1 MEIYLMKINLIH
13 FLLFT
18 TTTMVTVGS
27 EASIDKEKHGESSDD
42 IITVTA
48 TKRVQSS
55 FDVTGNVNVQTEEQ
69 LKKASV
75 NQTDDLNAVFPELL
89 SANRSSRIYNNM
101 TLRGQSSADFFSPSL
116 GLFVDGSPQLSQS
129 YAQSLQGI
137 EQVELLKGP
146 QGVIYGR
153 GTLGGIISVITKKP
167 SSHSEAWLDG
177 QYFGQGERINT
188 GGSTGYM
195 DNGWAFQGNV
205 SFDRNNGSL
214 DNPEW
219 GKKNIDGKD
228 IKNGWLSAN
237 YISPDTLFESNLKI
251 GGENYHSHEEYFVP
265 FSPLTRSKVDTEWLY
280 ETPNL
285 KRKLKNISWNTGYE
299 FNEYWKLK
307 TILSYQNMDIDRL
320 FMDGTLQDDSQNL
333 LFSEVRTNYEGDEL
347 NGIIGVSFQKMG
359 YRHDNLS
366 AGQVGMGGKKSDN
379 DIYNYSGY
387 FDGAYRINDYWE
399 LGAGARF
406 SHEKAKTRMVILE
419 KGKGESDYN
428 NNATFNAFIPRAS
441 IAWLPNEQNRIWFGV
456 GRGFKPGGF
465 NKEGTDKLALASYK
479 SEVATEMELGWKW
492 HSVNDN
498 HQAEVTLYQID
509 SKDVQGY
516 VGVIGYQTLSNM
528 GDSRSQGIEYLWKSK
543 ITPNHS
549 VSLGG
554 MFNQSEFTS
563 GEHKNKRP
571 AYTPRY
577 SSLIAW
583 DGSYGAEQNFSSR
596 LAVRFNGPFYFD
608 EQNDLEQGHYTI
620 VDASISWH
628 PTKKYE
634 LGIYAKN
641 IGDTLY
647 RTYAFGN
654 KAQLGNPR
662 EIGVQG
668 RILF

>member
-1 MEIYLMKINLIH
+1 MENKGT
-13 FLLFT
+13 LFKSISFVVA
-18 TTTMVTVGS
+18 TMVTV
-27 EASIDKEKHGESSDD
+27 SSVAATEQHDNT
-42 IITVTA
+42 ITVTA
-48 TKRVQSS
+48 TKRIQSS
-55 FDVTGNVNVQTEEQ
+55 FDVIGNVNVQTDEQ
-69 LKKASV
+69 LKKSLV
-75 NQTDDLNAVFPELL
+75 NQTDDLSAVFPELL

-116 GLFVDGSPQLSQS
+116 GLFVDGAPQLSQS
-129 YAQSLQGI
+129 YAQSLQGV

-167 SSHSEAWLDG
+167 SSHAEAWLGG

-195 DNGWAFQGNV
+195 ENGWAFQGNV
-205 SFDRNNGSL
+205 SLDRNNGSL
-214 DNPEW
+214 NNPAW
-219 GKKNIDGKD
+219 DKKNVDSRD
-228 IKNGWLSAN
+228 IKAGWLSAN
-237 YISPDTLFESNLKI
+237 YISPDTLFESNLKV

-265 FSPLTRSKVDTEWLY
+265 FSPLSRSKIDTEWLY

-285 KRKLKNISWNTGYE
+285 KRKLKNISWNTGYD
-299 FNEYWKLK
+299 FNDEWKFK

-320 FMDGTLQDDSQNL
+320 FMDGTLQDDSQDIL
-333 LFSEVRTNYEGDEL
+333 YSEARANYEGGDL
-347 NGIIGVSFQKMG
+347 SGIIGVSFQKMG
-359 YRHDNLS
+359 YIHDNLS
-366 AGQVGMGGKKSDN
+366 VGKVGMGGKKSDN

-387 FDGAYRINDYWE
+387 FDGAYRINDNWE

-406 SHEKAKTRMVILE
+406 SHEKAKTRMIILE
-419 KGKGESDYN
+419 KGKGESNYN
-428 NNATFNAFIPRAS
+428 NNAVFNAFIPRAS

-465 NKEGTDKLALASYK
+465 NKDGVDKLALTSYK
-479 SEVATEMELGWKW
+479 SEIATEMELGWKW

-498 HQAEVTLYQID
+498 HMAEITLYQID

-516 VGVIGYQTLSNM
+516 VGVIGYQALSNM
-528 GDSRSQGIEYLWKSK
+528 GDSRSRGIEYLWKSK
-543 ITPNHS
+543 LTPNHS
-549 VSLGG
+549 ISLGG

-571 AYTPRY
+571 AYTPSY
-577 SSLIAW
+577 SSLISW
-583 DGSYGAEQNFSSR
+583 EGLYGKEQKWSSR
-596 LAVRFNGPFYFD
+596 IAVRFNGPFYFN
-608 EQNDLEQGHYTI
+608 EQNNLEQGHYTV

-628 PTKKYE
+628 PTKQYE
-634 LGIYAKN
+634 LSIYAKN
-641 IGDTLY
+641 IGDALY

-668 RILF
+668 SINF

>member
-1 MEIYLMKINLIH
+1 MENKGT
-13 FLLFT
+13 LFKT
-18 TTTMVTVGS
+18 ISFVAATMVTV
-27 EASIDKEKHGESSDD
+27 SSVAATEQHDNT
-42 IITVTA
+42 ITVTA
-48 TKRVQSS
+48 TKRIQSS
-55 FDVTGNVNVQTEEQ
+55 FDVIGNVNVQTDEQ
-69 LKKASV
+69 LKKSLV
-75 NQTDDLNAVFPELL
+75 NQTDDLSAVFPELL

-116 GLFVDGSPQLSQS
+116 GLFVDGAPQLSQS
-129 YAQSLQGI
+129 YAQSLQGV

-167 SSHSEAWLDG
+167 SSHAEAWLGG

-195 DNGWAFQGNV
+195 ENGWAFQGNV
-205 SFDRNNGSL
+205 SLDRNNGSL
-214 DNPEW
+214 NNPAW
-219 GKKNIDGKD
+219 DKKNVDSRD
-228 IKNGWLSAN
+228 IKAGWLSAN
-237 YISPDTLFESNLKI
+237 YISPDTLFESNLKV

-265 FSPLTRSKVDTEWLY
+265 FSPLSRSKIDTEWLY

-285 KRKLKNISWNTGYE
+285 KRKLKNISWNTGYD
-299 FNEYWKLK
+299 FNDEWKFK

-320 FMDGTLQDDSQNL
+320 FMDGTLQDDSQDIL
-333 LFSEVRTNYEGDEL
+333 YSEARANYEGGDL
-347 NGIIGVSFQKMG
+347 SGIIGVSFQKMG

-366 AGQVGMGGKKSDN
+366 VGKVGMGGKKSDN

-387 FDGAYRINDYWE
+387 FDGAYRINDNWE

-406 SHEKAKTRMVILE
+406 SHEKAKTRMIILE
-419 KGKGESDYN
+419 KGKGESNYN
-428 NNATFNAFIPRAS
+428 NNAVFNAFIPRAS

-465 NKEGTDKLALASYK
+465 NKEGVDKLALTSYK
-479 SEVATEMELGWKW
+479 SEIATEMELGWKW

-498 HQAEVTLYQID
+498 HMAEITLYQID

-516 VGVIGYQTLSNM
+516 VGVIGYQALSNM
-528 GDSRSQGIEYLWKSK
+528 GDSRSRGIEYLWKSK
-543 ITPNHS
+543 LTPNHS
-549 VSLGG
+549 ISLGG

-571 AYTPRY
+571 AYTPSY
-577 SSLIAW
+577 SSLISW
-583 DGSYGAEQNFSSR
+583 EGLYGKEQKWSSR
-596 LAVRFNGPFYFD
+596 IAVRFNGPFYFN
-608 EQNDLEQGHYTI
+608 EQNNLEQGHYTV

-628 PTKKYE
+628 PTKQYE
-634 LGIYAKN
+634 LSIYAKN
-641 IGDTLY
+641 IGDALY

-668 RILF
+668 SINF

>member
-1 MEIYLMKINLIH
+1 MENKGT
-13 FLLFT
+13 LFKSISFVAA
-18 TTTMVTVGS
+18 TMVT
-27 EASIDKEKHGESSDD
+27 ASSVAATEQHDNT
-42 IITVTA
+42 ITVTA
-48 TKRVQSS
+48 TKRIQSS
-55 FDVTGNVNVQTEEQ
+55 FDVIGNVNVQTDEQ
-69 LKKASV
+69 LKKSLV
-75 NQTDDLNAVFPELL
+75 NQTDDLSAVFPELL

-116 GLFVDGSPQLSQS
+116 GLFVDGAPQLSQS
-129 YAQSLQGI
+129 YAQSLQGV

-167 SSHSEAWLDG
+167 SSHAEAWLGG

-195 DNGWAFQGNV
+195 ENGWAFQGNV
-205 SFDRNNGSL
+205 SLDRNNGSL
-214 DNPEW
+214 NNPAW
-219 GKKNIDGKD
+219 DKKNVDSRD
-228 IKNGWLSAN
+228 IKAGWLSAN
-237 YISPDTLFESNLKI
+237 YISPDTLFESNLKV

-265 FSPLTRSKVDTEWLY
+265 FSPLSRSKIDTEWLY

-285 KRKLKNISWNTGYE
+285 KRKLKNISWNTGYD
-299 FNEYWKLK
+299 FNDEWKFK

-320 FMDGTLQDDSQNL
+320 FMDGTLQDDSQDIL
-333 LFSEVRTNYEGDEL
+333 YSEARANYEGGDL
-347 NGIIGVSFQKMG
+347 SGIIGVSFQKMG

-366 AGQVGMGGKKSDN
+366 VGKVGMGGKKSDN

-387 FDGAYRINDYWE
+387 FDGAYRINDNWE

-406 SHEKAKTRMVILE
+406 SHEKAKTRMIILE
-419 KGKGESDYN
+419 KGKGESNYN
-428 NNATFNAFIPRAS
+428 NNAVFNAFIPRAS

-465 NKEGTDKLALASYK
+465 NKEGVDKLALTSYK
-479 SEVATEMELGWKW
+479 SEIATEMELGWKW

-498 HQAEVTLYQID
+498 HMAEITLYQID

-516 VGVIGYQTLSNM
+516 VGVIGYQALSNM
-528 GDSRSQGIEYLWKSK
+528 GDSRSRGIEYLWKSK
-543 ITPNHS
+543 LTPNHS
-549 VSLGG
+549 ISLGG

-571 AYTPRY
+571 AYTPSY
-577 SSLIAW
+577 SSLISW
-583 DGSYGAEQNFSSR
+583 EGLYGKEQKWSSR
-596 LAVRFNGPFYFD
+596 IAVRFNGPFYFN
-608 EQNDLEQGHYTI
+608 EQNNLEQGHYTV

-628 PTKKYE
+628 PTKQYE
-634 LGIYAKN
+634 LSIYAKN
-641 IGDTLY
+641 IGDALY

-668 RILF
+668 SINF

>member
-1 MEIYLMKINLIH
+1 MENKGT
-13 FLLFT
+13 LFKSISFVAA
-18 TTTMVTVGS
+18 TMVTV
-27 EASIDKEKHGESSDD
+27 SSVAATEQHDNT
-42 IITVTA
+42 ITVTA
-48 TKRVQSS
+48 TKRIQSS
-55 FDVTGNVNVQTEEQ
+55 FDVIGNVNVQTDEQ
-69 LKKASV
+69 LKKSLV
-75 NQTDDLNAVFPELL
+75 NQTDDLSAVFPELL

-116 GLFVDGSPQLSQS
+116 GLFVDGAPQLSQS
-129 YAQSLQGI
+129 YAQSLQGV

-153 GTLGGIISVITKKP
+153 GILGGIISVITKKP
-167 SSHSEAWLDG
+167 SSHAEAWLGG

-195 DNGWAFQGNV
+195 ENGWAFQGNV
-205 SFDRNNGSL
+205 SLDRNNGSL
-214 DNPEW
+214 NNPAW
-219 GKKNIDGKD
+219 DKKNVDSRD
-228 IKNGWLSAN
+228 IKAGWLSAN
-237 YISPDTLFESNLKI
+237 YISPDTLFESNLKV

-265 FSPLTRSKVDTEWLY
+265 FSPLSRSKIDTEWLY

-285 KRKLKNISWNTGYE
+285 KRKLKNISWNTGYD
-299 FNEYWKLK
+299 FNDEWKFK

-320 FMDGTLQDDSQNL
+320 FMDGTLQDDSQDIL
-333 LFSEVRTNYEGDEL
+333 YSEARANYEGGDL
-347 NGIIGVSFQKMG
+347 SGIIGVSFQKMG

-366 AGQVGMGGKKSDN
+366 VGKVGMGGKKSDN

-387 FDGAYRINDYWE
+387 FDGAYRINDNWE

-406 SHEKAKTRMVILE
+406 SHEKAKTRMIILE
-419 KGKGESDYN
+419 KGKGESNYN
-428 NNATFNAFIPRAS
+428 NAVFNAFIPRAS

-465 NKEGTDKLALASYK
+465 NKEGVDKLALTSYK
-479 SEVATEMELGWKW
+479 SEIATEMELGWKW

-498 HQAEVTLYQID
+498 HMAEITLYQID

-516 VGVIGYQTLSNM
+516 VGVIGYQALSNM
-528 GDSRSQGIEYLWKSK
+528 GDSRSRGIEYLWKSK
-543 ITPNHS
+543 LTPNHS
-549 VSLGG
+549 ISLGG

-571 AYTPRY
+571 AYTPSY
-577 SSLIAW
+577 SSLISW
-583 DGSYGAEQNFSSR
+583 EGLYGKEQKWSSR
-596 LAVRFNGPFYFD
+596 IAVRFNGPFYFN
-608 EQNDLEQGHYTI
+608 EQNNLEQGHYTV

-628 PTKKYE
+628 PTKQYE
-634 LGIYAKN
+634 LSIYAKN
-641 IGDTLY
+641 IGDALY

-668 RILF
+668 SINF

>member
-1 MEIYLMKINLIH
+1 MENKGT
-13 FLLFT
+13 LFKSISFVAA
-18 TTTMVTVGS
+18 TMVT
-27 EASIDKEKHGESSDD
+27 ASSVAATEQHDNT
-42 IITVTA
+42 ITVTA
-48 TKRVQSS
+48 TKRIQSS
-55 FDVTGNVNVQTEEQ
+55 FDVIGNVNVQTDEQ
-69 LKKASV
+69 LKKSLV
-75 NQTDDLNAVFPELL
+75 NQTDDLSAVFPELL

-101 TLRGQSSADFFSPSL
+101 TLRGQSSVDFFSPSL
-116 GLFVDGSPQLSQS
+116 GLFVDGAPQLSQS
-129 YAQSLQGI
+129 YAQSLHGV

-167 SSHSEAWLDG
+167 SSHAEAWLGG

-195 DNGWAFQGNV
+195 ENGWAFQGNV
-205 SFDRNNGSL
+205 SLDRNNGSL
-214 DNPEW
+214 NNPAW
-219 GKKNIDGKD
+219 DKKNVDSRD
-228 IKNGWLSAN
+228 IKAGWLSAN
-237 YISPDTLFESNLKI
+237 YISPDTLFESNLKV

-265 FSPLTRSKVDTEWLY
+265 FSPLSRSKIDTEWLY

-285 KRKLKNISWNTGYE
+285 KRKLKNISWNTGYD
-299 FNEYWKLK
+299 FNDEWKFK

-320 FMDGTLQDDSQNL
+320 FMDGTLQDDSQDIL
-333 LFSEVRTNYEGDEL
+333 YSEARANYEGGDL
-347 NGIIGVSFQKMG
+347 SGIIGVSFQKMG

-366 AGQVGMGGKKSDN
+366 VGKVGMGGKKSDN

-387 FDGAYRINDYWE
+387 FDGAYRINDNWE

-406 SHEKAKTRMVILE
+406 SHEKAKTRMIILE
-419 KGKGESDYN
+419 KGKGESNYN
-428 NNATFNAFIPRAS
+428 NNAVFNAFIPRAS

-465 NKEGTDKLALASYK
+465 NKEGVDKLALTSYK
-479 SEVATEMELGWKW
+479 SEIATEMELGWKW

-498 HQAEVTLYQID
+498 HMAEITLYQID
-509 SKDVQGY
+509 SKDIQGY
-516 VGVIGYQTLSNM
+516 VGVIGYQALSNM
-528 GDSRSQGIEYLWKSK
+528 GDSRSRGIEYLWKSK
-543 ITPNHS
+543 LTPNHS
-549 VSLGG
+549 ISLGG

-571 AYTPRY
+571 AYTPSY
-577 SSLIAW
+577 SSLISW
-583 DGSYGAEQNFSSR
+583 EGLYGKEQKWSSR
-596 LAVRFNGPFYFD
+596 IAVRFNGPFYFN
-608 EQNDLEQGHYTI
+608 EQNNLEQGHYTV

-628 PTKKYE
+628 PTKQYE
-634 LGIYAKN
+634 LSIYAKN
-641 IGDTLY
+641 IGDALY

-668 RILF
+668 SINF

>member
-1 MEIYLMKINLIH
+1 MENKGT
-13 FLLFT
+13 LFKSISFVVA
-18 TTTMVTVGS
+18 TMVTV
-27 EASIDKEKHGESSDD
+27 SSVAATEQHDNT
-42 IITVTA
+42 ITVTA
-48 TKRVQSS
+48 TKRIQSS
-55 FDVTGNVNVQTEEQ
+55 FDVIGNVNVQTDEQ
-69 LKKASV
+69 LKKSLV
-75 NQTDDLNAVFPELL
+75 NQTDDLSAVFPELL

-116 GLFVDGSPQLSQS
+116 GLFVDGAPQLSQS
-129 YAQSLQGI
+129 YAQSLQGV

-167 SSHSEAWLDG
+167 SSHAEAWLGG

-195 DNGWAFQGNV
+195 ENGWAFQGNV
-205 SFDRNNGSL
+205 SLDRNNGSL
-214 DNPEW
+214 NNPAW
-219 GKKNIDGKD
+219 DKKNVDSRD
-228 IKNGWLSAN
+228 IKAGWLSAN
-237 YISPDTLFESNLKI
+237 YISPDTLFESNLKV

-265 FSPLTRSKVDTEWLY
+265 FSPLSRSKIDTEWLY

-285 KRKLKNISWNTGYE
+285 KRKLKNISWNTGYD
-299 FNEYWKLK
+299 FNDEWKFK

-320 FMDGTLQDDSQNL
+320 FMDGTLQDDSQDIL
-333 LFSEVRTNYEGDEL
+333 YSEARANYEGGDL
-347 NGIIGVSFQKMG
+347 SGIIGVSFQKMG

-366 AGQVGMGGKKSDN
+366 VGKVGMGGKKSDN

-387 FDGAYRINDYWE
+387 FDGAYRINDNWE

-406 SHEKAKTRMVILE
+406 SHEKAKTRMIILE
-419 KGKGESDYN
+419 KGKGESNYN
-428 NNATFNAFIPRAS
+428 NNAVFNAFIPRAS

-465 NKEGTDKLALASYK
+465 NKEGVDKLALTSYK
-479 SEVATEMELGWKW
+479 SEIATEMELGWKW

-498 HQAEVTLYQID
+498 HMAEITLYQID

-516 VGVIGYQTLSNM
+516 VGVIGYQALSNM
-528 GDSRSQGIEYLWKSK
+528 GDSRSRGIEYLWKSK
-543 ITPNHS
+543 LTPNHS
-549 VSLGG
+549 ISLGG

-571 AYTPRY
+571 AYTPSY
-577 SSLIAW
+577 SSLISW
-583 DGSYGAEQNFSSR
+583 EGLYGKEQKWSSR
-596 LAVRFNGPFYFD
+596 IAVRFNGPFYFN
-608 EQNDLEQGHYTI
+608 EQNNLEQGHYTV

-628 PTKKYE
+628 PTKQYE
-634 LGIYAKN
+634 LSIYAKN
-641 IGDTLY
+641 IGDALY

-668 RILF
+668 SINF

>member
-1 MEIYLMKINLIH
+1 MENKGT
-13 FLLFT
+13 LFKSISFVAA
-18 TTTMVTVGS
+18 TMVTV
-27 EASIDKEKHGESSDD
+27 SSVAATEQHDNT
-42 IITVTA
+42 ITVTA
-48 TKRVQSS
+48 TKRIQSS
-55 FDVTGNVNVQTEEQ
+55 FDVIGNVNVQTDEQ
-69 LKKASV
+69 LKKSLV
-75 NQTDDLNAVFPELL
+75 NQTDDLSAVFPELL

-116 GLFVDGSPQLSQS
+116 GLFVDGAPQLSQS
-129 YAQSLQGI
+129 YAQSLQGV

-167 SSHSEAWLDG
+167 SSHAEAWLGG

-195 DNGWAFQGNV
+195 ENGWAFQGNV
-205 SFDRNNGSL
+205 SLDRNNGSL
-214 DNPEW
+214 NNPAW
-219 GKKNIDGKD
+219 DKKNVDSRD
-228 IKNGWLSAN
+228 IKAGWLSAN
-237 YISPDTLFESNLKI
+237 YISPDTLFESNLKV

-265 FSPLTRSKVDTEWLY
+265 FSPLSRSKIDTEWLY

-285 KRKLKNISWNTGYE
+285 KHKLKNISWNTGYD
-299 FNEYWKLK
+299 FNDEWKFK

-320 FMDGTLQDDSQNL
+320 FMDGTLQDDSQDIL
-333 LFSEVRTNYEGDEL
+333 YSEARANYEGGDL
-347 NGIIGVSFQKMG
+347 SGIIGVSFQKMG

-366 AGQVGMGGKKSDN
+366 VGKVGMGGKKSDN

-387 FDGAYRINDYWE
+387 FDGAYRINDNWE

-406 SHEKAKTRMVILE
+406 SHEKAKTRMIILE
-419 KGKGESDYN
+419 KGKGESNYN
-428 NNATFNAFIPRAS
+428 NAVFNAFIPRAS

-465 NKEGTDKLALASYK
+465 NKEGVDKLALTSYK
-479 SEVATEMELGWKW
+479 SEIATEMELGWKW

-498 HQAEVTLYQID
+498 HMAEITLYQID

-516 VGVIGYQTLSNM
+516 VGVIGYQALSNM
-528 GDSRSQGIEYLWKSK
+528 GDSRSRGIEYLWKSK
-543 ITPNHS
+543 LTPNHS
-549 VSLGG
+549 ISLGG

-571 AYTPRY
+571 AYTPSY
-577 SSLIAW
+577 SSLISW
-583 DGSYGAEQNFSSR
+583 EGLYGKEQKWSSR
-596 LAVRFNGPFYFD
+596 IAVRFNGPFYFN
-608 EQNDLEQGHYTI
+608 EQNNLEQGHYTV

-628 PTKKYE
+628 PTKQYE
-634 LGIYAKN
+634 LSIYAKN
-641 IGDTLY
+641 IGDALY

-668 RILF
+668 SINF

>member
-1 MEIYLMKINLIH
+1 MENKGT
-13 FLLFT
+13 LFKSISFVAA
-18 TTTMVTVGS
+18 TMVTV
-27 EASIDKEKHGESSDD
+27 SSVAATEQHDNT
-42 IITVTA
+42 ITVTA
-48 TKRVQSS
+48 TKRIQSS
-55 FDVTGNVNVQTEEQ
+55 FDVIGNVNVQTDEQ
-69 LKKASV
+69 LKKSLV
-75 NQTDDLNAVFPELL
+75 NQTDDLSAVFPELL

-116 GLFVDGSPQLSQS
+116 GLFVDGAPQLSQS
-129 YAQSLQGI
+129 YAQSLQGV

-167 SSHSEAWLDG
+167 SSHAEAWLGG

-195 DNGWAFQGNV
+195 ENGWAFQGNV
-205 SFDRNNGSL
+205 SLDRNNGSL
-214 DNPEW
+214 NNPAW
-219 GKKNIDGKD
+219 DKKNVDSRD
-228 IKNGWLSAN
+228 IKAGWLSAN
-237 YISPDTLFESNLKI
+237 YISPDTLFESNLKV

-265 FSPLTRSKVDTEWLY
+265 FSPLSRSKIDTEWLY

-285 KRKLKNISWNTGYE
+285 KRKLKNISWNTGYD
-299 FNEYWKLK
+299 FNDEWKFK

-320 FMDGTLQDDSQNL
+320 FMDGTLQDDSQDIL
-333 LFSEVRTNYEGDEL
+333 YSEARANYEGGDL
-347 NGIIGVSFQKMG
+347 SGIIGVSFQKMG

-366 AGQVGMGGKKSDN
+366 VRKVGMGGKKSDN

-387 FDGAYRINDYWE
+387 FDGAYRINDNWE

-406 SHEKAKTRMVILE
+406 SHEKAKTRMIILE
-419 KGKGESDYN
+419 KGKGESNYNYN
-428 NNATFNAFIPRAS
+428 NNAVFNAFIPRAS

-465 NKEGTDKLALASYK
+465 NKEGVDKLALTSYK
-479 SEVATEMELGWKW
+479 SEIATEMELGWKW

-498 HQAEVTLYQID
+498 HMAEITLYQID

-516 VGVIGYQTLSNM
+516 VGVIGYQALSNM
-528 GDSRSQGIEYLWKSK
+528 GDSRSRGIEYLWKSK
-543 ITPNHS
+543 LTPNHS
-549 VSLGG
+549 ISLGG

-571 AYTPRY
+571 AYTPSY
-577 SSLIAW
+577 SSLISW
-583 DGSYGAEQNFSSR
+583 EGLYGKEQKWSSR
-596 LAVRFNGPFYFD
+596 IAVRFNGPFYFN
-608 EQNDLEQGHYTI
+608 EQNNLEQGHYTV

-628 PTKKYE
+628 PTKQYE
-634 LGIYAKN
+634 LSIYAKN
-641 IGDTLY
+641 IGDALY

-668 RILF
+668 SINF

>member
-1 MEIYLMKINLIH
+1 
-13 FLLFT
+13 
-18 TTTMVTVGS
+18 MVTV
-27 EASIDKEKHGESSDD
+27 SSVAATEQHDNT
-42 IITVTA
+42 ITVTA
-48 TKRVQSS
+48 TKRIQSS
-55 FDVTGNVNVQTEEQ
+55 FDVIGNVNVQTDEQ
-69 LKKASV
+69 LKKSLV
-75 NQTDDLNAVFPELL
+75 NQTDDLSAVFPELL

-116 GLFVDGSPQLSQS
+116 GLFVDGAPQLSQS
-129 YAQSLQGI
+129 YAQSLQGV

-167 SSHSEAWLDG
+167 SSHAEAWLGG

-195 DNGWAFQGNV
+195 ENGWAFQGNV
-205 SFDRNNGSL
+205 SLDRNNGSL
-214 DNPEW
+214 NNPAW
-219 GKKNIDGKD
+219 DKKNVDSRD
-228 IKNGWLSAN
+228 IKAGWLSAN
-237 YISPDTLFESNLKI
+237 YISPDTLFESNLKV

-265 FSPLTRSKVDTEWLY
+265 FSPLSRSKIDTEWLY

-285 KRKLKNISWNTGYE
+285 KRKLKNISWNTGYD
-299 FNEYWKLK
+299 FNDEWKFK

-320 FMDGTLQDDSQNL
+320 FMDGTLQDDSQDIL
-333 LFSEVRTNYEGDEL
+333 YSEARANYEGGDL
-347 NGIIGVSFQKMG
+347 SGIIGISFQKMG

-366 AGQVGMGGKKSDN
+366 VGKVGMGGKKSDN

-387 FDGAYRINDYWE
+387 FDGAYRINDNWE

-406 SHEKAKTRMVILE
+406 SHEKAKTRMIILE
-419 KGKGESDYN
+419 KGKGESNYN
-428 NNATFNAFIPRAS
+428 NAVFNAFIPRAS

-465 NKEGTDKLALASYK
+465 NKEGVDKLALTSYK
-479 SEVATEMELGWKW
+479 SETATEMELGWKW

-498 HQAEVTLYQID
+498 HMAEITLYQID

-516 VGVIGYQTLSNM
+516 VGVIGYQALSNM
-528 GDSRSQGIEYLWKSK
+528 GDSRNRGIEYLWKSK
-543 ITPNHS
+543 LTPNHS
-549 VSLGG
+549 ISLGG

-571 AYTPRY
+571 AYTPSY
-577 SSLIAW
+577 SSLISW
-583 DGSYGAEQNFSSR
+583 DGLYGKEQKWSSR
-596 LAVRFNGPFYFD
+596 IAVRFNGPFYFN
-608 EQNDLEQGHYTI
+608 EQNNLEQGHYTV

-628 PTKKYE
+628 PTKQYE
-634 LGIYAKN
+634 LSIYAKN
-641 IGDTLY
+641 IGDALY

-668 RILF
+668 SINF

>member
-1 MEIYLMKINLIH
+1 MENKGT
-13 FLLFT
+13 LFKSISFVAA
-18 TTTMVTVGS
+18 TMVTV
-27 EASIDKEKHGESSDD
+27 SSVAATEQHDNT
-42 IITVTA
+42 ITVTA
-48 TKRVQSS
+48 TKRIQSS
-55 FDVTGNVNVQTEEQ
+55 FDVIGNVNVQTDEQ
-69 LKKASV
+69 LKKSLV
-75 NQTDDLNAVFPELL
+75 NQTDDLSAVFPELL

-116 GLFVDGSPQLSQS
+116 GLFVDGAPQLSQS
-129 YAQSLQGI
+129 YAQSLQGV

-167 SSHSEAWLDG
+167 SSHAEAWLGG

-195 DNGWAFQGNV
+195 ENGWAFQGNV
-205 SFDRNNGSL
+205 SLDRNNGSL
-214 DNPEW
+214 NNPAW
-219 GKKNIDGKD
+219 DKKNVDSRD
-228 IKNGWLSAN
+228 IKAGWLSAN
-237 YISPDTLFESNLKI
+237 YISPDTLFESNLKV

-265 FSPLTRSKVDTEWLY
+265 FSPLSRSKIDTEWLY

-285 KRKLKNISWNTGYE
+285 KRKLKNISWNTGYD
-299 FNEYWKLK
+299 FNDEWKFK

-320 FMDGTLQDDSQNL
+320 FMDGTLQDDSQDIL
-333 LFSEVRTNYEGDEL
+333 YSEARANYEGGDL
-347 NGIIGVSFQKMG
+347 SGIIGVSFQKMG

-366 AGQVGMGGKKSDN
+366 VGKVGMGGKKSDN

-387 FDGAYRINDYWE
+387 FDGAYRINDNWE

-406 SHEKAKTRMVILE
+406 SHEKAKTRMIILE
-419 KGKGESDYN
+419 KGKGESNYN
-428 NNATFNAFIPRAS
+428 NNNNAVFNAFIPRAS

-465 NKEGTDKLALASYK
+465 NKEGVDKLALTSYK
-479 SEVATEMELGWKW
+479 SEIATEMELGWKW

-498 HQAEVTLYQID
+498 HMAEITLYQID

-516 VGVIGYQTLSNM
+516 VGVIGYQALSNM
-528 GDSRSQGIEYLWKSK
+528 GDSRSRGIEYLWKSK
-543 ITPNHS
+543 LTPNHS
-549 VSLGG
+549 ISLGG

-571 AYTPRY
+571 AYTPSY
-577 SSLIAW
+577 SSLISW
-583 DGSYGAEQNFSSR
+583 EGLYGKEQKWSSR
-596 LAVRFNGPFYFD
+596 IAVRFNGPFYFN
-608 EQNDLEQGHYTI
+608 EQNNLEQGHYTV

-628 PTKKYE
+628 PTKQYE
-634 LGIYAKN
+634 LSIYAKN
-641 IGDTLY
+641 IGDALY

-668 RILF
+668 SINF

>member
-1 MEIYLMKINLIH
+1 MENKGT
-13 FLLFT
+13 LFKSISFVAA
-18 TTTMVTVGS
+18 TMVTV
-27 EASIDKEKHGESSDD
+27 SSVAATEQHDNT
-42 IITVTA
+42 ITVTA
-48 TKRVQSS
+48 TKRIQSS
-55 FDVTGNVNVQTEEQ
+55 FDVIGNVNVQTDEQ
-69 LKKASV
+69 LKKSLV
-75 NQTDDLNAVFPELL
+75 NQTDDLSAVFPELL

-116 GLFVDGSPQLSQS
+116 GLFVDGAPQLSQS
-129 YAQSLQGI
+129 YAQSLQGV

-167 SSHSEAWLDG
+167 SSHAEAWLGG

-195 DNGWAFQGNV
+195 ENGWAFQGNV
-205 SFDRNNGSL
+205 SLDRNNGSL
-214 DNPEW
+214 NNPAW
-219 GKKNIDGKD
+219 DKKNVDSRD
-228 IKNGWLSAN
+228 IKAGWLSAN
-237 YISPDTLFESNLKI
+237 YISPDTLFESNLKV

-265 FSPLTRSKVDTEWLY
+265 FSPLSRSKIDTEWLY

-285 KRKLKNISWNTGYE
+285 KRKLKNISWNTGYD
-299 FNEYWKLK
+299 FNDEWKFK

-320 FMDGTLQDDSQNL
+320 FMDGTLQDDSQDIL
-333 LFSEVRTNYEGDEL
+333 YSEARANYEGGDL
-347 NGIIGVSFQKMG
+347 SGIIGVSFQKMG

-366 AGQVGMGGKKSDN
+366 VGKVGMGGKKSDN

-387 FDGAYRINDYWE
+387 FDGAYRINDNWE

-406 SHEKAKTRMVILE
+406 SHEKAKTRMIILE
-419 KGKGESDYN
+419 KGKGESNYD
-428 NNATFNAFIPRAS
+428 NAVFNAFIPRAS

-465 NKEGTDKLALASYK
+465 NKEGVDKLALTSYK
-479 SEVATEMELGWKW
+479 SEIATEMELGWKW

-498 HQAEVTLYQID
+498 HMAEITLYQID

-516 VGVIGYQTLSNM
+516 VGVIGYQALSNM
-528 GDSRSQGIEYLWKSK
+528 GDSRSRGIEYLWKSK
-543 ITPNHS
+543 LTPNHS
-549 VSLGG
+549 ISLGG

-571 AYTPRY
+571 AYTPSY
-577 SSLIAW
+577 SSLISW
-583 DGSYGAEQNFSSR
+583 EGLYGKEQKWSSR
-596 LAVRFNGPFYFD
+596 IAVRFNGPFYFN
-608 EQNDLEQGHYTI
+608 EQNNLEQGHYTV

-628 PTKKYE
+628 PTKQYE
-634 LGIYAKN
+634 LSIYAKN
-641 IGDTLY
+641 IGDALY

-668 RILF
+668 SINF

>member
-1 MEIYLMKINLIH
+1 MENKGT
-13 FLLFT
+13 LFKSISFVAA
-18 TTTMVTVGS
+18 TMVTV
-27 EASIDKEKHGESSDD
+27 SSVAATEQHDNT
-42 IITVTA
+42 ITVTA
-48 TKRVQSS
+48 TKRIQSS
-55 FDVTGNVNVQTEEQ
+55 FDVIGNVNVQTDEQ
-69 LKKASV
+69 LKKSLV
-75 NQTDDLNAVFPELL
+75 NQTDDLSAVFPELL

-116 GLFVDGSPQLSQS
+116 GLFVDGAPQLSQS
-129 YAQSLQGI
+129 YAQSLQGV

-167 SSHSEAWLDG
+167 SSHAEAWLGG

-195 DNGWAFQGNV
+195 ENGWAFQGNV
-205 SFDRNNGSL
+205 SLDRNNGSL
-214 DNPEW
+214 NNPAW
-219 GKKNIDGKD
+219 DKKNVDSRD
-228 IKNGWLSAN
+228 IKAGWLSAN
-237 YISPDTLFESNLKI
+237 YISPDTLFESNLKV

-265 FSPLTRSKVDTEWLY
+265 FSPLSRSKIDTEWLY

-285 KRKLKNISWNTGYE
+285 KRKLKNISWNTGYD
-299 FNEYWKLK
+299 FNDEWKFK

-320 FMDGTLQDDSQNL
+320 FMDGTLQDDSQDIL
-333 LFSEVRTNYEGDEL
+333 YSEARANYEGGDL
-347 NGIIGVSFQKMG
+347 SGIIGVSFQKMG

-366 AGQVGMGGKKSDN
+366 VGKVGMGGKKSDN

-387 FDGAYRINDYWE
+387 FDGAYRINDNWE

-406 SHEKAKTRMVILE
+406 SHEKAKTRMIILE
-419 KGKGESDYN
+419 KGKGVSNYN
-428 NNATFNAFIPRAS
+428 NAVFNAFIPRAS

-465 NKEGTDKLALASYK
+465 NKEGVDKLALTSYK
-479 SEVATEMELGWKW
+479 SEIATEMELGWKW

-498 HQAEVTLYQID
+498 HMAEITLYQID

-516 VGVIGYQTLSNM
+516 VGVIGYQALSNM
-528 GDSRSQGIEYLWKSK
+528 GDSRSRGIEYLWKSK
-543 ITPNHS
+543 LTPNHS
-549 VSLGG
+549 ISLGG

-571 AYTPRY
+571 AYTPSY
-577 SSLIAW
+577 SSLISW
-583 DGSYGAEQNFSSR
+583 EGLYGKEQKWSSR
-596 LAVRFNGPFYFD
+596 IAVRFNGPFYFN
-608 EQNDLEQGHYTI
+608 EQNNLEQGHYTV

-628 PTKKYE
+628 PTKQYE
-634 LGIYAKN
+634 LSIYAKN
-641 IGDTLY
+641 IGDALY

-668 RILF
+668 SINF

>member
-1 MEIYLMKINLIH
+1 MENKGT
-13 FLLFT
+13 LFKSISFVAA
-18 TTTMVTVGS
+18 TMVTV
-27 EASIDKEKHGESSDD
+27 SSVAATEQHDNT
-42 IITVTA
+42 ITVTA
-48 TKRVQSS
+48 TKRIQSS
-55 FDVTGNVNVQTEEQ
+55 FDVIGNVNVQTDEQ
-69 LKKASV
+69 LKKSLV
-75 NQTDDLNAVFPELL
+75 NQTDDLSAVFPELL

-116 GLFVDGSPQLSQS
+116 GLFVDGAPQLSQS
-129 YAQSLQGI
+129 YAQSLQGV

-167 SSHSEAWLDG
+167 SSHAEAWLGG

-195 DNGWAFQGNV
+195 ENGWAFQGNV
-205 SFDRNNGSL
+205 SLDRNNGSL
-214 DNPEW
+214 NNPAW
-219 GKKNIDGKD
+219 DKKNVDSRD
-228 IKNGWLSAN
+228 IKAGWLSAN
-237 YISPDTLFESNLKI
+237 YISPDTLFESNLKV

-265 FSPLTRSKVDTEWLY
+265 FSPLSRSKIDTEWLY

-285 KRKLKNISWNTGYE
+285 KRKLKNISWNTGYD
-299 FNEYWKLK
+299 FNDEWKFK

-320 FMDGTLQDDSQNL
+320 FMDGTLQDDSQDIL
-333 LFSEVRTNYEGDEL
+333 YSEARANYEGGDL
-347 NGIIGVSFQKMG
+347 SGIIGVSFQKMG

-366 AGQVGMGGKKSDN
+366 VGKVGMGGKKSDN

-387 FDGAYRINDYWE
+387 FDGAYRINDNWE

-406 SHEKAKTRMVILE
+406 SHEKAKTRMIILE
-419 KGKGESDYN
+419 KGKGESYYN
-428 NNATFNAFIPRAS
+428 NAVFNAFIPRAS

-465 NKEGTDKLALASYK
+465 NKEGVDKLALTSYK
-479 SEVATEMELGWKW
+479 SEIATEMELGWKW

-498 HQAEVTLYQID
+498 HMAEITLYQID

-516 VGVIGYQTLSNM
+516 VGVIGYQALSNM
-528 GDSRSQGIEYLWKSK
+528 GDSRSRGIEYLWKSK
-543 ITPNHS
+543 LTPNHS
-549 VSLGG
+549 ISLGG

-571 AYTPRY
+571 AYTPSY
-577 SSLIAW
+577 SSLISW
-583 DGSYGAEQNFSSR
+583 EGLYGKEQKWSSR
-596 LAVRFNGPFYFD
+596 IAVRFNGPFYFN
-608 EQNDLEQGHYTI
+608 EQNNLEQGHYTV

-628 PTKKYE
+628 PTKQYE
-634 LGIYAKN
+634 LSIYAKN
-641 IGDTLY
+641 IGDALY

-668 RILF
+668 SINF

>member
-1 MEIYLMKINLIH
+1 MENKGT
-13 FLLFT
+13 LFKSISFVAA
-18 TTTMVTVGS
+18 TMVT
-27 EASIDKEKHGESSDD
+27 ASSVAATEQHDNT
-42 IITVTA
+42 ITVTA
-48 TKRVQSS
+48 TKRIQSS
-55 FDVTGNVNVQTEEQ
+55 FDVIGNVNVQTDEQ
-69 LKKASV
+69 LKKSLV
-75 NQTDDLNAVFPELL
+75 NQTDDLSAVFPELL

-116 GLFVDGSPQLSQS
+116 GLFVDGAPQLSQS
-129 YAQSLQGI
+129 YAQSLQGV

-153 GTLGGIISVITKKP
+153 GTLGGIISIITKKP
-167 SSHSEAWLDG
+167 SSHAEAWLGG

-195 DNGWAFQGNV
+195 ENGWAFQGNV
-205 SFDRNNGSL
+205 SLDRNNGSL
-214 DNPEW
+214 NNPAW
-219 GKKNIDGKD
+219 DKKNVDSRD
-228 IKNGWLSAN
+228 IKAGWLSAN
-237 YISPDTLFESNLKI
+237 YISPDTLFESNLKV

-265 FSPLTRSKVDTEWLY
+265 FSPLSRSKIDTEWLY

-285 KRKLKNISWNTGYE
+285 KRKLKNISWNTGYD
-299 FNEYWKLK
+299 FNDEWKFK

-320 FMDGTLQDDSQNL
+320 FMDGTLQDDSQDIL
-333 LFSEVRTNYEGDEL
+333 YSEARANYEGGDL
-347 NGIIGVSFQKMG
+347 SGIIGVSFQKMG

-366 AGQVGMGGKKSDN
+366 VGKVGMGGKKSDN

-387 FDGAYRINDYWE
+387 FDGAYRINDNWE

-406 SHEKAKTRMVILE
+406 SHEKAKTRMIILE
-419 KGKGESDYN
+419 KGKGESNYN
-428 NNATFNAFIPRAS
+428 NNAVFNAFIPRAS

-465 NKEGTDKLALASYK
+465 NKEGVDKLALTSYK
-479 SEVATEMELGWKW
+479 SEIATEMELGWKW

-498 HQAEVTLYQID
+498 HMAEITLYQID
-509 SKDVQGY
+509 SKDIQGY
-516 VGVIGYQTLSNM
+516 VGVIGYQALSNM
-528 GDSRSQGIEYLWKSK
+528 GDSRSRGIEYLWKSK
-543 ITPNHS
+543 LTPNHS
-549 VSLGG
+549 ISLGG

-571 AYTPRY
+571 AYTPSY
-577 SSLIAW
+577 SSLISW
-583 DGSYGAEQNFSSR
+583 EGLYGKEQKWSSR
-596 LAVRFNGPFYFD
+596 IAVRFNGPFYFN
-608 EQNDLEQGHYTI
+608 EQNNLEQGHYTV

-628 PTKKYE
+628 PTKQYE
-634 LGIYAKN
+634 LSIYAKN
-641 IGDTLY
+641 IGDALY

-668 RILF
+668 SINF

>member
-1 MEIYLMKINLIH
+1 MENKGT
-13 FLLFT
+13 LFKSISFVAA
-18 TTTMVTVGS
+18 TMVT
-27 EASIDKEKHGESSDD
+27 ASSVAATEQHDNT
-42 IITVTA
+42 ITVTA
-48 TKRVQSS
+48 TKRIQSS
-55 FDVTGNVNVQTEEQ
+55 FDVIGNVNVQTDEQ
-69 LKKASV
+69 LKKSLV
-75 NQTDDLNAVFPELL
+75 NQTDDLSAVFPELL

-116 GLFVDGSPQLSQS
+116 GLFVDGAPQLSQS
-129 YAQSLQGI
+129 YAQSLHGV

-167 SSHSEAWLDG
+167 SSHAEAWLGG

-195 DNGWAFQGNV
+195 ENGWAFQGNV
-205 SFDRNNGSL
+205 SLDRNNGSL
-214 DNPEW
+214 NNPAW
-219 GKKNIDGKD
+219 DKKNVDSRD
-228 IKNGWLSAN
+228 IKAGWLSAN
-237 YISPDTLFESNLKI
+237 YISPDTLFESNLKV

-265 FSPLTRSKVDTEWLY
+265 FSPLSRSKIDTEWLY

-285 KRKLKNISWNTGYE
+285 KRKLKNISWNTGYD
-299 FNEYWKLK
+299 FNDEWKFK

-320 FMDGTLQDDSQNL
+320 FMDGTLQDDSQDIL
-333 LFSEVRTNYEGDEL
+333 YSEARANYEGGDL
-347 NGIIGVSFQKMG
+347 SGIIGVSFQKMG

-366 AGQVGMGGKKSDN
+366 VGKVGMGGKKSDN

-387 FDGAYRINDYWE
+387 FDGAYRINDNWE

-406 SHEKAKTRMVILE
+406 SHEKAKTRMIILE
-419 KGKGESDYN
+419 KGKGESNYN
-428 NNATFNAFIPRAS
+428 NNAVFNAFIPRAS

-465 NKEGTDKLALASYK
+465 NKEGVDKLALTSYK
-479 SEVATEMELGWKW
+479 SEIATEMELGWKW

-498 HQAEVTLYQID
+498 HMAEITLYQID
-509 SKDVQGY
+509 SKDIQGY
-516 VGVIGYQTLSNM
+516 VGVIGYQALSNM
-528 GDSRSQGIEYLWKSK
+528 GDSRSRGIEYLWKSK
-543 ITPNHS
+543 LTPNHS
-549 VSLGG
+549 ISLGG

-571 AYTPRY
+571 AYTPSY
-577 SSLIAW
+577 SSLISW
-583 DGSYGAEQNFSSR
+583 EGLYGKEQKWSSR
-596 LAVRFNGPFYFD
+596 IAVRFNGPFYFN
-608 EQNDLEQGHYTI
+608 EQNNLEQGHYTV

-628 PTKKYE
+628 PTKQYE
-634 LGIYAKN
+634 LSIYAKN
-641 IGDTLY
+641 IGDALY

-668 RILF
+668 SINF

>member
-1 MEIYLMKINLIH
+1 MENKGT
-13 FLLFT
+13 LFKSISFVAA
-18 TTTMVTVGS
+18 TMVTV
-27 EASIDKEKHGESSDD
+27 SSVAATEQHDNT
-42 IITVTA
+42 ITVTA
-48 TKRVQSS
+48 TKRIQSS
-55 FDVTGNVNVQTEEQ
+55 FDVIGNVNVQTDEQ
-69 LKKASV
+69 LKKSLV
-75 NQTDDLNAVFPELL
+75 NQTDDLSAVFPELL

-101 TLRGQSSADFFSPSL
+101 TLRGKSSADFFSPSL
-116 GLFVDGSPQLSQS
+116 GLFVDGAPQLSQS
-129 YAQSLQGI
+129 YAQSLQGV

-167 SSHSEAWLDG
+167 SSHAEAWLGG

-195 DNGWAFQGNV
+195 ENGWAFQGNV
-205 SFDRNNGSL
+205 SLDRNNGSL
-214 DNPEW
+214 NNPAW
-219 GKKNIDGKD
+219 DKKNVDSRD
-228 IKNGWLSAN
+228 IKAGWLSAN
-237 YISPDTLFESNLKI
+237 YISPDTLFESNLKV

-265 FSPLTRSKVDTEWLY
+265 FSPLSRSKIDTEWLY

-285 KRKLKNISWNTGYE
+285 KRKLKNISWNTGYD
-299 FNEYWKLK
+299 FNDEWKFK

-320 FMDGTLQDDSQNL
+320 FMDGTLQDDSQDIL
-333 LFSEVRTNYEGDEL
+333 YSEARANYEGGDL
-347 NGIIGVSFQKMG
+347 SGIIGVSFQKMG

-366 AGQVGMGGKKSDN
+366 VGKVGMGGKKSDN

-387 FDGAYRINDYWE
+387 FDGAYRINDNWE

-406 SHEKAKTRMVILE
+406 SHEKAKTRMIILE
-419 KGKGESDYN
+419 KGKGESNYN
-428 NNATFNAFIPRAS
+428 NAVFNAFIPRAS

-465 NKEGTDKLALASYK
+465 NKEGVDKLALTSYK
-479 SEVATEMELGWKW
+479 SEIATEMELGWKW

-498 HQAEVTLYQID
+498 HMAEITLYQID

-516 VGVIGYQTLSNM
+516 VGVIGYQALSNM
-528 GDSRSQGIEYLWKSK
+528 GDSRSRGIEYLWKSK
-543 ITPNHS
+543 LTPNHS
-549 VSLGG
+549 ISLGG

-571 AYTPRY
+571 AYTPSY
-577 SSLIAW
+577 SSLISW
-583 DGSYGAEQNFSSR
+583 EGLYGKEQKWSSR
-596 LAVRFNGPFYFD
+596 IAVRFNGPFYFN
-608 EQNDLEQGHYTI
+608 EQNNLEQGHYTV

-628 PTKKYE
+628 PTKQYE
-634 LGIYAKN
+634 LSIYAKN
-641 IGDTLY
+641 IGDALY

-668 RILF
+668 SINF

>member
-1 MEIYLMKINLIH
+1 MENKGT
-13 FLLFT
+13 LFKSISFVAA
-18 TTTMVTVGS
+18 TMVTV
-27 EASIDKEKHGESSDD
+27 SSVAATEQHDNT
-42 IITVTA
+42 ITVTA
-48 TKRVQSS
+48 TKRIQSS
-55 FDVTGNVNVQTEEQ
+55 FDVIGNVNVQTDEQ
-69 LKKASV
+69 LKKSLV
-75 NQTDDLNAVFPELL
+75 NQTDDLSAVFPELL

-116 GLFVDGSPQLSQS
+116 GLFVDGAPQLSQS
-129 YAQSLQGI
+129 YAQSLQGV

-167 SSHSEAWLDG
+167 SSHAEAWLGG

-195 DNGWAFQGNV
+195 ENGWAFQGNV
-205 SFDRNNGSL
+205 SLDRNNGSL
-214 DNPEW
+214 NNPAW
-219 GKKNIDGKD
+219 DKKNVDSRD
-228 IKNGWLSAN
+228 IKAGWLSAN
-237 YISPDTLFESNLKI
+237 YISPDTLFESNLKV

-265 FSPLTRSKVDTEWLY
+265 FSPLSRSKIDTEWLY

-285 KRKLKNISWNTGYE
+285 KRKLKNISWNTGYD
-299 FNEYWKLK
+299 FNDEWKFK

-320 FMDGTLQDDSQNL
+320 FMDGTLQDDSQDIL
-333 LFSEVRTNYEGDEL
+333 YSEARANYEGGDL
-347 NGIIGVSFQKMG
+347 SGIIGVSFQKMG

-366 AGQVGMGGKKSDN
+366 VGKVGMGGKKSDN

-387 FDGAYRINDYWE
+387 FDGAYRINDNWE

-406 SHEKAKTRMVILE
+406 SHEKAKTRMIILE
-419 KGKGESDYN
+419 KGKGESNYN
-428 NNATFNAFIPRAS
+428 NAVFNAFIPRAS

-465 NKEGTDKLALASYK
+465 NKEGVDKLALAFYK
-479 SEVATEMELGWKW
+479 SEIATEMELGWKW

-498 HQAEVTLYQID
+498 HMAEITLYQID

-516 VGVIGYQTLSNM
+516 VGVIGYQALSNM
-528 GDSRSQGIEYLWKSK
+528 GDSRSRGIEYLWKSK
-543 ITPNHS
+543 LTPNHS
-549 VSLGG
+549 ISLGG

-571 AYTPRY
+571 AYTPSY
-577 SSLIAW
+577 SSLISW
-583 DGSYGAEQNFSSR
+583 EGLYGKEQKWSSR
-596 LAVRFNGPFYFD
+596 IAVRFNGPFYFN
-608 EQNDLEQGHYTI
+608 EQNNLEQGHYTV

-628 PTKKYE
+628 PTKQYE
-634 LGIYAKN
+634 LSIYAKN
-641 IGDTLY
+641 IGDALY

-668 RILF
+668 SINF

>member
-1 MEIYLMKINLIH
+1 MENKGT
-13 FLLFT
+13 LFKSISFVAA
-18 TTTMVTVGS
+18 TMVTV
-27 EASIDKEKHGESSDD
+27 SSVAATEQHDNT
-42 IITVTA
+42 ITVTA
-48 TKRVQSS
+48 TKRIQSS
-55 FDVTGNVNVQTEEQ
+55 FDVIGNVNVQTDEQ
-69 LKKASV
+69 LKKSLV
-75 NQTDDLNAVFPELL
+75 NQTDDLSAVFPELL

-116 GLFVDGSPQLSQS
+116 GLFVDGAPQLSQS
-129 YAQSLQGI
+129 YAQSLQGV

-167 SSHSEAWLDG
+167 SSHAEAWLGG

-195 DNGWAFQGNV
+195 ENGWAFQGNV
-205 SFDRNNGSL
+205 SLDRNNGSL
-214 DNPEW
+214 NNPAW
-219 GKKNIDGKD
+219 DKKNVDSRD
-228 IKNGWLSAN
+228 IKAGWLSAN
-237 YISPDTLFESNLKI
+237 YISPDTLFESNLKV

-265 FSPLTRSKVDTEWLY
+265 FSPLSRSKIDTEWLY

-285 KRKLKNISWNTGYE
+285 KRKLKNISWNTGYD
-299 FNEYWKLK
+299 FNDEWKFK

-320 FMDGTLQDDSQNL
+320 FMDGTLQDDSQDIL
-333 LFSEVRTNYEGDEL
+333 YSEARANYEGGDL
-347 NGIIGVSFQKMG
+347 SGIIGVLFQKMG

-366 AGQVGMGGKKSDN
+366 VGKVGMGGKKSDN

-387 FDGAYRINDYWE
+387 FDGAYRINDNWE

-406 SHEKAKTRMVILE
+406 SHEKAKTRMIILE
-419 KGKGESDYN
+419 KGKGESNYN
-428 NNATFNAFIPRAS
+428 NAVFNAFIPRAS

-465 NKEGTDKLALASYK
+465 NKEGVDKLALTSYK
-479 SEVATEMELGWKW
+479 SEIATEMELGWKW

-498 HQAEVTLYQID
+498 HMAEITLYQID

-516 VGVIGYQTLSNM
+516 VGVIGYQALSNM
-528 GDSRSQGIEYLWKSK
+528 GDSRSRGIEYLWKSK
-543 ITPNHS
+543 LTPNHS
-549 VSLGG
+549 ISLGG

-571 AYTPRY
+571 AYTPSY
-577 SSLIAW
+577 SSLISW
-583 DGSYGAEQNFSSR
+583 EGLYGKEQKWSSR
-596 LAVRFNGPFYFD
+596 IAVRFNGPFYFN
-608 EQNDLEQGHYTI
+608 EQNNLEQGHYTV

-628 PTKKYE
+628 PTKQYE
-634 LGIYAKN
+634 LSIYAKN
-641 IGDTLY
+641 IGDALY

-668 RILF
+668 SINF

>member
-1 MEIYLMKINLIH
+1 MENKGT
-13 FLLFT
+13 LFKSISFVAA
-18 TTTMVTVGS
+18 TMVTV
-27 EASIDKEKHGESSDD
+27 SSVAATEQHDNT
-42 IITVTA
+42 ITVTA
-48 TKRVQSS
+48 TKRIQSS
-55 FDVTGNVNVQTEEQ
+55 FDVIGNVNVQTDEQ
-69 LKKASV
+69 LKKSLV
-75 NQTDDLNAVFPELL
+75 NQTDDLSAVFPELL

-116 GLFVDGSPQLSQS
+116 GLFVDGAPQLSQS
-129 YAQSLQGI
+129 YAQSLQGV

-167 SSHSEAWLDG
+167 SSHAEAWLGG

-195 DNGWAFQGNV
+195 ENGWAFQGNV
-205 SFDRNNGSL
+205 SLDRNNGSL
-214 DNPEW
+214 NNPAW
-219 GKKNIDGKD
+219 DKKNVDSRD
-228 IKNGWLSAN
+228 IKAGWLSAN
-237 YISPDTLFESNLKI
+237 YISPDTLFESNLKV

-265 FSPLTRSKVDTEWLY
+265 FSPLSRSKIDTEWLY

-285 KRKLKNISWNTGYE
+285 KRKLKNISWNTGYD
-299 FNEYWKLK
+299 FNDEWKFK

-320 FMDGTLQDDSQNL
+320 FMDGTLQDDSQDIL
-333 LFSEVRTNYEGDEL
+333 YSEARANYEGGDL
-347 NGIIGVSFQKMG
+347 SGIIGISFQKMG

-366 AGQVGMGGKKSDN
+366 VGKVGMGGKKSDN

-387 FDGAYRINDYWE
+387 FDGAYRINDNWE

-406 SHEKAKTRMVILE
+406 SHEKAKTRMIILE
-419 KGKGESDYN
+419 KGKGESNYN
-428 NNATFNAFIPRAS
+428 NAVFNAFIPRAS

-465 NKEGTDKLALASYK
+465 NKEGVDKLALTSYK
-479 SEVATEMELGWKW
+479 SETATEMELGWKW

-498 HQAEVTLYQID
+498 HMAEITLYQID

-516 VGVIGYQTLSNM
+516 VGVIGYQALSNM
-528 GDSRSQGIEYLWKSK
+528 GDSRNRGIEYLWKSK
-543 ITPNHS
+543 LTPNHS
-549 VSLGG
+549 ISLGG

-571 AYTPRY
+571 AYTPSY
-577 SSLIAW
+577 SSLISW
-583 DGSYGAEQNFSSR
+583 DGLYGKEQKWSSR
-596 LAVRFNGPFYFD
+596 IAVRFNGPFYFN
-608 EQNDLEQGHYTI
+608 EQNNLEQGHYTV

-628 PTKKYE
+628 PTKQYE
-634 LGIYAKN
+634 LSIYAKN
-641 IGDTLY
+641 IGDALY

-668 RILF
+668 SINF

>member
-1 MEIYLMKINLIH
+1 MENKGT
-13 FLLFT
+13 LFKSISFVAA
-18 TTTMVTVGS
+18 TMVTV
-27 EASIDKEKHGESSDD
+27 SSVAATEQHDNT
-42 IITVTA
+42 ITVTA
-48 TKRVQSS
+48 TKRIQSS
-55 FDVTGNVNVQTEEQ
+55 FDVIGNVNVQTDEQ
-69 LKKASV
+69 LKKSLV
-75 NQTDDLNAVFPELL
+75 NQTDDLSAVFPELL

-116 GLFVDGSPQLSQS
+116 GLFVDGAPQLSQS
-129 YAQSLQGI
+129 YAQSLQGV

-146 QGVIYGR
+146 HGVIYGR

-167 SSHSEAWLDG
+167 SSHAEAWLGG

-195 DNGWAFQGNV
+195 ENGWAFQGNV
-205 SFDRNNGSL
+205 SLDRNNGSL
-214 DNPEW
+214 NNPAW
-219 GKKNIDGKD
+219 DKKNVDSRD
-228 IKNGWLSAN
+228 IKAGWLSAN
-237 YISPDTLFESNLKI
+237 YISPDTLFESNLKV

-265 FSPLTRSKVDTEWLY
+265 FSPLSRSKIDTEWLY

-285 KRKLKNISWNTGYE
+285 KRKLKNISWNTGYD
-299 FNEYWKLK
+299 FNDEWKFK

-320 FMDGTLQDDSQNL
+320 FMDGTLQDDSQDIL
-333 LFSEVRTNYEGDEL
+333 YSEARANYEGGDL
-347 NGIIGVSFQKMG
+347 SGIIGVSFQKMG

-366 AGQVGMGGKKSDN
+366 VGKVGMGGKKSDN

-387 FDGAYRINDYWE
+387 FDGAYRINDNWE

-406 SHEKAKTRMVILE
+406 SHEKAKTRMIILE
-419 KGKGESDYN
+419 KGKGEFNYN
-428 NNATFNAFIPRAS
+428 NAVFNAFIPRAS

-465 NKEGTDKLALASYK
+465 NKEGVDKLALTSYK
-479 SEVATEMELGWKW
+479 SEIATEMELGWKW

-498 HQAEVTLYQID
+498 HMAEITLYQID

-516 VGVIGYQTLSNM
+516 VGVIGYQALSNM
-528 GDSRSQGIEYLWKSK
+528 GDSRSRGIEYLWKSK
-543 ITPNHS
+543 LTPNHS
-549 VSLGG
+549 ISLGG

-571 AYTPRY
+571 AYTPSY
-577 SSLIAW
+577 SSLISW
-583 DGSYGAEQNFSSR
+583 EGLYGKEQKWSSR
-596 LAVRFNGPFYFD
+596 IAVRFNGPFYFN
-608 EQNDLEQGHYTI
+608 EQNNLEQGHYTV

-628 PTKKYE
+628 PTKQYE
-634 LGIYAKN
+634 LSIYAKN
-641 IGDTLY
+641 IGDALY

-668 RILF
+668 SINF

>member
-1 MEIYLMKINLIH
+1 MENKGT
-13 FLLFT
+13 LFKSISFVAA
-18 TTTMVTVGS
+18 TMVTV
-27 EASIDKEKHGESSDD
+27 SSVAATEQHDNT
-42 IITVTA
+42 ITVTA
-48 TKRVQSS
+48 TKRIQSS
-55 FDVTGNVNVQTEEQ
+55 FDVIGNVNVQTDEQ
-69 LKKASV
+69 LKKSLV
-75 NQTDDLNAVFPELL
+75 NQTDDLSAVFPELL

-116 GLFVDGSPQLSQS
+116 GLFVDGAPQLSQS
-129 YAQSLQGI
+129 YAQSLQGV

-167 SSHSEAWLDG
+167 SSHAEAWLGG

-195 DNGWAFQGNV
+195 ENGWAFQGNV
-205 SFDRNNGSL
+205 SLDRNNGSL
-214 DNPEW
+214 NNPAW
-219 GKKNIDGKD
+219 DKKNVDSRD
-228 IKNGWLSAN
+228 IKAGWLSAN
-237 YISPDTLFESNLKI
+237 YISPDTLFESNLKV

-265 FSPLTRSKVDTEWLY
+265 FSPLSRSKIDTEWLY

-285 KRKLKNISWNTGYE
+285 KRKLKNISWNTGYD
-299 FNEYWKLK
+299 FNDEWKFK

-320 FMDGTLQDDSQNL
+320 FMDGTLQDDSQDIL
-333 LFSEVRTNYEGDEL
+333 YSEARANYEGGDL
-347 NGIIGVSFQKMG
+347 SGIIGVSFQKMG

-366 AGQVGMGGKKSDN
+366 VGKVGMGGKKSDN

-387 FDGAYRINDYWE
+387 FDGAYRINDNWE

-406 SHEKAKTRMVILE
+406 SHEKAKTRMIILE
-419 KGKGESDYN
+419 KGKGESNYN
-428 NNATFNAFIPRAS
+428 NAVFNAFIPRAS

-465 NKEGTDKLALASYK
+465 NKEGVDKLALTSYK
-479 SEVATEMELGWKW
+479 SEIATEMELGWKW

-498 HQAEVTLYQID
+498 HMAEITLYQID

-516 VGVIGYQTLSNM
+516 VGVIGYQALSNM
-528 GDSRSQGIEYLWKSK
+528 GDSRSRGIEYLWKSK
-543 ITPNHS
+543 LTPNHS
-549 VSLGG
+549 ISLGG

-571 AYTPRY
+571 AYTPSY
-577 SSLIAW
+577 SSLISW
-583 DGSYGAEQNFSSR
+583 EGLYGKEQKWSSR
-596 LAVRFNGPFYFD
+596 IAVRFNGPFYFN
-608 EQNDLEQGHYTI
+608 EQNNLEQGHYTV

-628 PTKKYE
+628 PTKQYE
-634 LGIYAKN
+634 LSIYAKN
-641 IGDTLY
+641 IGDALY

-668 RILF
+668 SINF

>member
-1 MEIYLMKINLIH
+1 
-13 FLLFT
+13 
-18 TTTMVTVGS
+18 MVTV
-27 EASIDKEKHGESSDD
+27 SSVAATEQHDNT
-42 IITVTA
+42 ITVTA
-48 TKRVQSS
+48 TKRIQSS
-55 FDVTGNVNVQTEEQ
+55 FDVIGNVNVQTDEQ
-69 LKKASV
+69 LKKSLV
-75 NQTDDLNAVFPELL
+75 NQTDDLSAVFPELL

-116 GLFVDGSPQLSQS
+116 GLFVDGAPQLSQS
-129 YAQSLQGI
+129 YAQSLQGV

-167 SSHSEAWLDG
+167 SSHAEAWLGG

-195 DNGWAFQGNV
+195 ENGWAFQGNV
-205 SFDRNNGSL
+205 SLDRNNGSL
-214 DNPEW
+214 NNPAW
-219 GKKNIDGKD
+219 DKKNVDSRD
-228 IKNGWLSAN
+228 IKAGWLSAN
-237 YISPDTLFESNLKI
+237 YISPDTLFESNLKV

-265 FSPLTRSKVDTEWLY
+265 FSPLSRSKIDTEWLY

-285 KRKLKNISWNTGYE
+285 KRKLKNISWNTGYD
-299 FNEYWKLK
+299 FNDEWKFK

-320 FMDGTLQDDSQNL
+320 FMDGTLQDDSQDIL
-333 LFSEVRTNYEGDEL
+333 YSEARANYEGGDL
-347 NGIIGVSFQKMG
+347 SGIIGVSFQKMG

-366 AGQVGMGGKKSDN
+366 VGKVGMGGKKSDN

-387 FDGAYRINDYWE
+387 FDGAYRINDNWE

-406 SHEKAKTRMVILE
+406 SHEKAKTRMIILE
-419 KGKGESDYN
+419 KGKGESNYNYN
-428 NNATFNAFIPRAS
+428 NNAVFNAFIPRAS

-465 NKEGTDKLALASYK
+465 NKEGADKLALTSYK
-479 SEVATEMELGWKW
+479 SEIATEMELGWKW

-498 HQAEVTLYQID
+498 HMAEITLYQID

-516 VGVIGYQTLSNM
+516 VGVIGYQALSNM
-528 GDSRSQGIEYLWKSK
+528 GDSRSRGIEYLWKSK
-543 ITPNHS
+543 LTPNHS
-549 VSLGG
+549 ISLGG

-571 AYTPRY
+571 AYTPSY
-577 SSLIAW
+577 SSLISW
-583 DGSYGAEQNFSSR
+583 EGLYGKEQKWSSR
-596 LAVRFNGPFYFD
+596 IAVRFNGPFYFN
-608 EQNDLEQGHYTI
+608 EQNNLEQGHYTV

-628 PTKKYE
+628 PTKQYE
-634 LGIYAKN
+634 LSIYAKN
-641 IGDTLY
+641 IGDALY

-668 RILF
+668 SINF

>member
-1 MEIYLMKINLIH
+1 MENKGT
-13 FLLFT
+13 LFKSISFVAA
-18 TTTMVTVGS
+18 TMVTV
-27 EASIDKEKHGESSDD
+27 SSVAATEQHDNT
-42 IITVTA
+42 ITVTA
-48 TKRVQSS
+48 TKHIQSS
-55 FDVTGNVNVQTEEQ
+55 FDVIGNVNVQTDEQ
-69 LKKASV
+69 LKKSLV
-75 NQTDDLNAVFPELL
+75 NQTDDLSAVFPELL

-116 GLFVDGSPQLSQS
+116 GLFVDGAPQLSQS
-129 YAQSLQGI
+129 YAQSLQGV

-167 SSHSEAWLDG
+167 SSHAEAWLGG

-195 DNGWAFQGNV
+195 ENGWAFQGNV
-205 SFDRNNGSL
+205 SLDRNNGSL
-214 DNPEW
+214 NNPAW
-219 GKKNIDGKD
+219 DKKNVDSRD
-228 IKNGWLSAN
+228 IKAGWLSAN
-237 YISPDTLFESNLKI
+237 YISPDTLFESNLKV

-265 FSPLTRSKVDTEWLY
+265 FSPLSRSKIDTEWLY

-285 KRKLKNISWNTGYE
+285 KRKLKNISWNTGYD
-299 FNEYWKLK
+299 FNDEWKFK

-320 FMDGTLQDDSQNL
+320 FMDGTLQDDSQDIL
-333 LFSEVRTNYEGDEL
+333 YSEARANYEGGGL
-347 NGIIGVSFQKMG
+347 SGIIGVSFQKMG

-366 AGQVGMGGKKSDN
+366 VGKVGMGGKKSDN

-387 FDGAYRINDYWE
+387 FDGAYRINDNWE

-406 SHEKAKTRMVILE
+406 SHEKAKTRMIILE
-419 KGKGESDYN
+419 KGKGESNYN
-428 NNATFNAFIPRAS
+428 NAVFNAFIPRAS

-465 NKEGTDKLALASYK
+465 NKEGVDKLALTSYK
-479 SEVATEMELGWKW
+479 SEIATEMELGWKW

-498 HQAEVTLYQID
+498 HMAEITLYQID

-516 VGVIGYQTLSNM
+516 VGVIGYQALSNM
-528 GDSRSQGIEYLWKSK
+528 GDSRSRGIEYLWKSK
-543 ITPNHS
+543 LTPNHS
-549 VSLGG
+549 ISLGG

-571 AYTPRY
+571 AYTPSY
-577 SSLIAW
+577 SSLISW
-583 DGSYGAEQNFSSR
+583 EGLYGKEQKWSSR
-596 LAVRFNGPFYFD
+596 IAVRFNGPFYFN
-608 EQNDLEQGHYTI
+608 EQNNLEQGHYTV

-628 PTKKYE
+628 PTKQYE
-634 LGIYAKN
+634 LSIYAKN
-641 IGDTLY
+641 IGDALY

-668 RILF
+668 SINF

>member
-1 MEIYLMKINLIH
+1 MENKGT
-13 FLLFT
+13 LFKSISFVAA
-18 TTTMVTVGS
+18 TMVTV
-27 EASIDKEKHGESSDD
+27 SSVAATEQHDNT
-42 IITVTA
+42 ITVTA
-48 TKRVQSS
+48 TKRIQSS
-55 FDVTGNVNVQTEEQ
+55 FDVIGNVNVQTDEQ
-69 LKKASV
+69 LKKSLV
-75 NQTDDLNAVFPELL
+75 NQTDDLSAVFPELL

-116 GLFVDGSPQLSQS
+116 GLFVDGAPQLSQS
-129 YAQSLQGI
+129 YAQSLQGV

-167 SSHSEAWLDG
+167 SSHAEAWLGG

-195 DNGWAFQGNV
+195 ENGWAFQGNV
-205 SFDRNNGSL
+205 SLDRNNGSL
-214 DNPEW
+214 NNPAW
-219 GKKNIDGKD
+219 DKKNVDSRD
-228 IKNGWLSAN
+228 IKAGWLSAN
-237 YISPDTLFESNLKI
+237 YISPDTLFESNLKV

-265 FSPLTRSKVDTEWLY
+265 FSPLSRSKIDTEWLY

-285 KRKLKNISWNTGYE
+285 KRKLKNISWNTGYD
-299 FNEYWKLK
+299 FNDEWKFK

-320 FMDGTLQDDSQNL
+320 FMDGTLQDDSQDIL
-333 LFSEVRTNYEGDEL
+333 YSEARANYEGGDL
-347 NGIIGVSFQKMG
+347 SGIIGVSFQKMG

-366 AGQVGMGGKKSDN
+366 VGKVGMGGKKSDNDN

-387 FDGAYRINDYWE
+387 FDGAYRINDNWE

-406 SHEKAKTRMVILE
+406 SHEKAKTRMIILE
-419 KGKGESDYN
+419 KGKGESNYN
-428 NNATFNAFIPRAS
+428 NNAVFNAFIPRAS

-465 NKEGTDKLALASYK
+465 NKEGVDKLALTSYK
-479 SEVATEMELGWKW
+479 SEIATEMELGWKW

-498 HQAEVTLYQID
+498 HMAEITLYQID

-516 VGVIGYQTLSNM
+516 VGVIGYQALSNM
-528 GDSRSQGIEYLWKSK
+528 GDSRSRGIEYLWKSK
-543 ITPNHS
+543 LTPNHS
-549 VSLGG
+549 ISLGG

-571 AYTPRY
+571 AYTPSY
-577 SSLIAW
+577 SSLISW
-583 DGSYGAEQNFSSR
+583 EGLYGKEQKWSSR
-596 LAVRFNGPFYFD
+596 IAVRFNGPFYFN
-608 EQNDLEQGHYTI
+608 EQNNLEQGHYTV

-628 PTKKYE
+628 PTKQYE
-634 LGIYAKN
+634 LSIYAKN
-641 IGDTLY
+641 IGDALY

-668 RILF
+668 SINF

>member
-1 MEIYLMKINLIH
+1 MENKGT
-13 FLLFT
+13 LFKSISFVAA
-18 TTTMVTVGS
+18 TMVTV
-27 EASIDKEKHGESSDD
+27 SSVAATEQHDNT
-42 IITVTA
+42 ITVTA
-48 TKRVQSS
+48 TKRIQSS
-55 FDVTGNVNVQTEEQ
+55 FDVIGNVNVQTDEQ
-69 LKKASV
+69 LKKSLV
-75 NQTDDLNAVFPELL
+75 NQTDDLSAVFPELL

-116 GLFVDGSPQLSQS
+116 GLFVDGAPQLSQS
-129 YAQSLQGI
+129 YAQSLQGV

-167 SSHSEAWLDG
+167 SSHAEAWLGG

-195 DNGWAFQGNV
+195 ENGWAFQGNV
-205 SFDRNNGSL
+205 SLDRNNGSL
-214 DNPEW
+214 NNPAW
-219 GKKNIDGKD
+219 DKKNVDSRD
-228 IKNGWLSAN
+228 IKAGWLSAN
-237 YISPDTLFESNLKI
+237 YISPDTLFESNLKV

-265 FSPLTRSKVDTEWLY
+265 FSPLSRSKIDTEWLY

-285 KRKLKNISWNTGYE
+285 KRKLKNISWNTGYD
-299 FNEYWKLK
+299 FNDEWKFK

-320 FMDGTLQDDSQNL
+320 FMDGTLQDDSQDIL
-333 LFSEVRTNYEGDEL
+333 YSEARANYEGGDL
-347 NGIIGVSFQKMG
+347 SGIIGISFQKMG

-366 AGQVGMGGKKSDN
+366 VGKVGMGGKKSDN

-387 FDGAYRINDYWE
+387 FDGAYRINDNWE

-406 SHEKAKTRMVILE
+406 SHEKAK
-419 KGKGESDYN
+419 GESNYN
-428 NNATFNAFIPRAS
+428 NNAVFNAFIPRAS

-465 NKEGTDKLALASYK
+465 NKEGVDKLALTSYK
-479 SEVATEMELGWKW
+479 SETATEMELGWKW

-498 HQAEVTLYQID
+498 HMAEITLYQID

-516 VGVIGYQTLSNM
+516 VGVIGYQALSNM
-528 GDSRSQGIEYLWKSK
+528 GDSRSRGIEYLWKSK
-543 ITPNHS
+543 LTPNHS
-549 VSLGG
+549 ISLGG

-571 AYTPRY
+571 AYTPSY
-577 SSLIAW
+577 SSLISW
-583 DGSYGAEQNFSSR
+583 DGLYGKEQKWSSR
-596 LAVRFNGPFYFD
+596 IAVRFNGPFYFN
-608 EQNDLEQGHYTI
+608 EQNNLEQGHYTV

-628 PTKKYE
+628 PTKQYE
-634 LGIYAKN
+634 LGVYAKN

-668 RILF
+668 SINF

>member
-1 MEIYLMKINLIH
+1 MENKGT
-13 FLLFT
+13 LFKSISFVAA
-18 TTTMVTVGS
+18 TMVTV
-27 EASIDKEKHGESSDD
+27 SSVAATEQHDNT
-42 IITVTA
+42 ITVTA
-48 TKRVQSS
+48 TKRIQSS
-55 FDVTGNVNVQTEEQ
+55 FDVIGNVNVQTDEQ
-69 LKKASV
+69 LKKSLV
-75 NQTDDLNAVFPELL
+75 NQTDDLSAVFPELL

-116 GLFVDGSPQLSQS
+116 GLFVDGAPQLSQS
-129 YAQSLQGI
+129 YAQSLQGV

-167 SSHSEAWLDG
+167 SSHAEAWLGG

-195 DNGWAFQGNV
+195 ENGWAFQGNV
-205 SFDRNNGSL
+205 SLDRNNGSL
-214 DNPEW
+214 NNPAW
-219 GKKNIDGKD
+219 DKKNVDSRD
-228 IKNGWLSAN
+228 IKAGWLSAN
-237 YISPDTLFESNLKI
+237 YISPDTLFESNLKV

-265 FSPLTRSKVDTEWLY
+265 FSPLSRSKIDTEWLY

-285 KRKLKNISWNTGYE
+285 KRKLKNISWNTGYD
-299 FNEYWKLK
+299 FNDEWKFK

-320 FMDGTLQDDSQNL
+320 FMDGTLQDDSQDIL
-333 LFSEVRTNYEGDEL
+333 YSEARANYEGGDL
-347 NGIIGVSFQKMG
+347 SGIIGISFQKMG

-366 AGQVGMGGKKSDN
+366 VGKVGMGGKKSDN

-387 FDGAYRINDYWE
+387 FDGAYRINDNWE

-406 SHEKAKTRMVILE
+406 SHEKAKTRMIILE
-419 KGKGESDYN
+419 KGKGESNYN
-428 NNATFNAFIPRAS
+428 NAVFNAFIPRAS

-465 NKEGTDKLALASYK
+465 NKEGVDKLALTSYK
-479 SEVATEMELGWKW
+479 SETATEMELGWKW

-498 HQAEVTLYQID
+498 HMAEITLYQID

-516 VGVIGYQTLSNM
+516 VGVIGYQALSNM
-528 GDSRSQGIEYLWKSK
+528 GDSRSRGIEYLWKSK
-543 ITPNHS
+543 LTPNHS
-549 VSLGG
+549 ISLGG

-571 AYTPRY
+571 AYTPSY
-577 SSLIAW
+577 SSLISW
-583 DGSYGAEQNFSSR
+583 DGLYGKEQKWSSR
-596 LAVRFNGPFYFD
+596 IAVRFNGPFYFN
-608 EQNDLEQGHYTI
+608 EQNNLEQGHYTV

-628 PTKKYE
+628 PTKQYE
-634 LGIYAKN
+634 LSIYAKN
-641 IGDTLY
+641 IGDALY

-668 RILF
+668 SINF

>member
-1 MEIYLMKINLIH
+1 
-13 FLLFT
+13 
-18 TTTMVTVGS
+18 MVTV
-27 EASIDKEKHGESSDD
+27 SSVAATEQHDNT
-42 IITVTA
+42 ITVTA
-48 TKRVQSS
+48 TKRIQSS
-55 FDVTGNVNVQTEEQ
+55 FDVIGNVNVQTDEQ
-69 LKKASV
+69 LKKSLV
-75 NQTDDLNAVFPELL
+75 NQTDDLSAVFPELL

-116 GLFVDGSPQLSQS
+116 GLFVDGAPQLSQS
-129 YAQSLQGI
+129 YAQSLQGV

-146 QGVIYGR
+146 HGVIYGR

-167 SSHSEAWLDG
+167 SSHAEAWLGG

-195 DNGWAFQGNV
+195 ENGWAFQGNV
-205 SFDRNNGSL
+205 SLDRNNGSL
-214 DNPEW
+214 NNPAW
-219 GKKNIDGKD
+219 DKKNVDSRD
-228 IKNGWLSAN
+228 IKAGWLSAN
-237 YISPDTLFESNLKI
+237 YISPDTLFESNLKV

-265 FSPLTRSKVDTEWLY
+265 FSPLSRSKIDTEWLY

-285 KRKLKNISWNTGYE
+285 KRKLKNISWNTGYD
-299 FNEYWKLK
+299 FNDEWKFK

-320 FMDGTLQDDSQNL
+320 FMDGTLQDDSQDIL
-333 LFSEVRTNYEGDEL
+333 YSEARANYEGGDL
-347 NGIIGVSFQKMG
+347 SGIIGVSFQKMG

-366 AGQVGMGGKKSDN
+366 VGKVGMGGKKSDN

-387 FDGAYRINDYWE
+387 FDGAYRINDNWE

-406 SHEKAKTRMVILE
+406 SHEKAKTRMIILE
-419 KGKGESDYN
+419 KGKGEFNYN
-428 NNATFNAFIPRAS
+428 NAVFNAFIPRAS

-465 NKEGTDKLALASYK
+465 NKEGVDKLALTSYK
-479 SEVATEMELGWKW
+479 SEIATEMELGWKW

-498 HQAEVTLYQID
+498 HMAEITLYQID

-516 VGVIGYQTLSNM
+516 VGVIGYQALSNM
-528 GDSRSQGIEYLWKSK
+528 GDSRSRGIEYLWKSK
-543 ITPNHS
+543 LTPNHS
-549 VSLGG
+549 ISLGG

-571 AYTPRY
+571 AYTPSY
-577 SSLIAW
+577 SSLISW
-583 DGSYGAEQNFSSR
+583 EGLYGKEQKWSSR
-596 LAVRFNGPFYFD
+596 IAVRFNGPFYFN
-608 EQNDLEQGHYTI
+608 EQNNLEQGHYTV

-628 PTKKYE
+628 PTKQYE
-634 LGIYAKN
+634 LSIYAKN
-641 IGDTLY
+641 IGDALY

-668 RILF
+668 SINF

>member
-1 MEIYLMKINLIH
+1 MENKGT
-13 FLLFT
+13 LFKSISFVAA
-18 TTTMVTVGS
+18 TMVTV
-27 EASIDKEKHGESSDD
+27 SSVAATEQHDNT
-42 IITVTA
+42 ITVTA
-48 TKRVQSS
+48 TKRIQSS
-55 FDVTGNVNVQTEEQ
+55 FDVIGNVNVQTDEQ
-69 LKKASV
+69 LKKSLV
-75 NQTDDLNAVFPELL
+75 NQTDDLSAVFPELL

-116 GLFVDGSPQLSQS
+116 GLFVDGAPQLSQS
-129 YAQSLQGI
+129 YAQSLQGV

-167 SSHSEAWLDG
+167 SSHAEAWLGG

-195 DNGWAFQGNV
+195 ENGWAFQGNV
-205 SFDRNNGSL
+205 SLDRNNGSL
-214 DNPEW
+214 NNPAW
-219 GKKNIDGKD
+219 DKKNVDSRD
-228 IKNGWLSAN
+228 IKAGWLSAN
-237 YISPDTLFESNLKI
+237 YISPDTLFESNLKV

-265 FSPLTRSKVDTEWLY
+265 FSPLSRSKIDTEWLY

-285 KRKLKNISWNTGYE
+285 KRKLKNISWNTGYD
-299 FNEYWKLK
+299 FNDEWKFK

-320 FMDGTLQDDSQNL
+320 FMDGTLQDDSQDIL
-333 LFSEVRTNYEGDEL
+333 YSEARANYEGGDL
-347 NGIIGVSFQKMG
+347 SGIIGVSFQKMG

-366 AGQVGMGGKKSDN
+366 VGKVGMGGKKSDN

-387 FDGAYRINDYWE
+387 FDGAYRINDNWE

-406 SHEKAKTRMVILE
+406 SHEKAKTRMIILE
-419 KGKGESDYN
+419 KGKGESNYN
-428 NNATFNAFIPRAS
+428 NAVFNAFIPRAS

-465 NKEGTDKLALASYK
+465 NKEGVDKLALTSYK
-479 SEVATEMELGWKW
+479 SEIATEMELGWKW

-498 HQAEVTLYQID
+498 HMAEITLYQID

-516 VGVIGYQTLSNM
+516 VGVIGYQALSNM
-528 GDSRSQGIEYLWKSK
+528 GDSRSRGIEYLWKSK
-543 ITPNHS
+543 LTPNHS
-549 VSLGG
+549 ISLGG

-571 AYTPRY
+571 AYTSSY
-577 SSLIAW
+577 SSLISW
-583 DGSYGAEQNFSSR
+583 EGLYGKEQKWSSR
-596 LAVRFNGPFYFD
+596 IAVRFNGPFYFN
-608 EQNDLEQGHYTI
+608 EQNNLEQGHYTV

-628 PTKKYE
+628 PTKQYE
-634 LGIYAKN
+634 LSIYAKN
-641 IGDTLY
+641 IGDALY

-668 RILF
+668 SINF

>member
-1 MEIYLMKINLIH
+1 MENKGT
-13 FLLFT
+13 LFKSISFVAA
-18 TTTMVTVGS
+18 TMVTV
-27 EASIDKEKHGESSDD
+27 SSVAATEQHDNT
-42 IITVTA
+42 ITVTA
-48 TKRVQSS
+48 TKRIQSS
-55 FDVTGNVNVQTEEQ
+55 FDVIGNVNVQTDEQ
-69 LKKASV
+69 LKKSLV
-75 NQTDDLNAVFPELL
+75 NQTDDLSAVFPELL

-116 GLFVDGSPQLSQS
+116 GLFVDGAPQLSQS
-129 YAQSLQGI
+129 YAQSLQGV

-146 QGVIYGR
+146 EGVIYGR

-167 SSHSEAWLDG
+167 SSHAEAWLGG

-195 DNGWAFQGNV
+195 ENGWAFQGNV
-205 SFDRNNGSL
+205 SLDRNNGSL
-214 DNPEW
+214 NNPAW
-219 GKKNIDGKD
+219 DKKNVDSRD
-228 IKNGWLSAN
+228 IKAGWLSAN
-237 YISPDTLFESNLKI
+237 YISPDTLFESNLKV

-265 FSPLTRSKVDTEWLY
+265 FSPLSRSKIDTEWLY

-285 KRKLKNISWNTGYE
+285 KRKLKNISWNTGYD
-299 FNEYWKLK
+299 FNDEWKFK

-320 FMDGTLQDDSQNL
+320 FMDGTLQDDSQDIL
-333 LFSEVRTNYEGDEL
+333 YSEARANYEGGDL
-347 NGIIGVSFQKMG
+347 SGIIGVSFQKMG

-366 AGQVGMGGKKSDN
+366 VGKVGMGGKKSDN

-387 FDGAYRINDYWE
+387 FDGAYRINDNWE

-406 SHEKAKTRMVILE
+406 SHEKAKTRMIILE
-419 KGKGESDYN
+419 KGKGESNYN
-428 NNATFNAFIPRAS
+428 NAVFNAFIPRAS

-465 NKEGTDKLALASYK
+465 NKEGVDKLALTSYK
-479 SEVATEMELGWKW
+479 SEIATEMELGWKW

-498 HQAEVTLYQID
+498 HMAEITLYQID

-516 VGVIGYQTLSNM
+516 VGVIGYQALSNM
-528 GDSRSQGIEYLWKSK
+528 GDSRSRGIEYLWKSK
-543 ITPNHS
+543 LTPNHS
-549 VSLGG
+549 ISLGG

-571 AYTPRY
+571 AYTPSY
-577 SSLIAW
+577 SSLISW
-583 DGSYGAEQNFSSR
+583 EGLYGKEQKWSSR
-596 LAVRFNGPFYFD
+596 IAVRFNGPFYFN
-608 EQNDLEQGHYTI
+608 EQNNLEQGHYTV

-628 PTKKYE
+628 PTKQYE
-634 LGIYAKN
+634 LSIYAKN
-641 IGDTLY
+641 IGDALY

-668 RILF
+668 SINF

>member
-1 MEIYLMKINLIH
+1 MENKGT
-13 FLLFT
+13 LFKSISFVAA
-18 TTTMVTVGS
+18 TMVTV
-27 EASIDKEKHGESSDD
+27 SSVAATEQHDNT
-42 IITVTA
+42 ITVTA
-48 TKRVQSS
+48 IKRIQSS
-55 FDVTGNVNVQTEEQ
+55 FDVIGNVNVQTDEQ
-69 LKKASV
+69 LKKSLV
-75 NQTDDLNAVFPELL
+75 NQTDDLSAVFPELL

-116 GLFVDGSPQLSQS
+116 GLFVDGAPQLSQS
-129 YAQSLQGI
+129 YAQSLQGV

-167 SSHSEAWLDG
+167 SSHAEAWLGG

-195 DNGWAFQGNV
+195 ENGWAFQGNV
-205 SFDRNNGSL
+205 SLDRNNGSL
-214 DNPEW
+214 NNPAW
-219 GKKNIDGKD
+219 DKKNVDSRD
-228 IKNGWLSAN
+228 IKAGWLSAN
-237 YISPDTLFESNLKI
+237 YISPDTLFESNLKV

-265 FSPLTRSKVDTEWLY
+265 FSPLSRSKIDTEWLY

-285 KRKLKNISWNTGYE
+285 KRKLKNISWNTGYD
-299 FNEYWKLK
+299 FNDEWKFK

-320 FMDGTLQDDSQNL
+320 FMDGTLQDDSQDIL
-333 LFSEVRTNYEGDEL
+333 YSEARANYEGGDL
-347 NGIIGVSFQKMG
+347 SGIIGVSFQKMG

-366 AGQVGMGGKKSDN
+366 VGKVGMGGKKSDN

-387 FDGAYRINDYWE
+387 FDGAYRINDNWE

-406 SHEKAKTRMVILE
+406 SHEKAKTRMIILE
-419 KGKGESDYN
+419 KGKGESNYN
-428 NNATFNAFIPRAS
+428 NAVFNAFIPRAS

-465 NKEGTDKLALASYK
+465 NKEGVDKLALTSYK
-479 SEVATEMELGWKW
+479 SEIATEMELGWKW

-498 HQAEVTLYQID
+498 HMAEITLYQID

-516 VGVIGYQTLSNM
+516 VGVIGYQALSNM
-528 GDSRSQGIEYLWKSK
+528 GDSRSRGIEYLWKSK
-543 ITPNHS
+543 LTPNHS
-549 VSLGG
+549 ISLGG

-571 AYTPRY
+571 AYTPSY
-577 SSLIAW
+577 SSLISW
-583 DGSYGAEQNFSSR
+583 EGLYGKEQKWSSR
-596 LAVRFNGPFYFD
+596 IAVRFNGPFYFN
-608 EQNDLEQGHYTI
+608 EQNNLEQGHYTV

-628 PTKKYE
+628 PTKQYE
-634 LGIYAKN
+634 LSIYAKN
-641 IGDTLY
+641 IGDALY

-668 RILF
+668 SINF

>member
-1 MEIYLMKINLIH
+1 MENKGT
-13 FLLFT
+13 LFKSISFVAA
-18 TTTMVTVGS
+18 TMVTV
-27 EASIDKEKHGESSDD
+27 SSVAATEQHDNT
-42 IITVTA
+42 ITVTA
-48 TKRVQSS
+48 TKRIQSS
-55 FDVTGNVNVQTEEQ
+55 FDVIGNVNVQTDEQ
-69 LKKASV
+69 LKKSLV
-75 NQTDDLNAVFPELL
+75 NQTDDLSAVFPELL

-116 GLFVDGSPQLSQS
+116 GLFVDGAPQLSQS
-129 YAQSLQGI
+129 YAQSLQGV

-167 SSHSEAWLDG
+167 SSHAEAWLGG

-195 DNGWAFQGNV
+195 ENGWAFQGNV
-205 SFDRNNGSL
+205 SLDRNNGSL
-214 DNPEW
+214 NNPAWDNSR
-219 GKKNIDGKD
+219 D
-228 IKNGWLSAN
+228 IKAGWLSAN
-237 YISPDTLFESNLKI
+237 YISPDTLFESNLKV

-265 FSPLTRSKVDTEWLY
+265 FSPLSRSKIDTEWLY

-285 KRKLKNISWNTGYE
+285 KRKLKNISWNTGYD
-299 FNEYWKLK
+299 FNDEWKFK

-320 FMDGTLQDDSQNL
+320 FMDGTLQDDSQDIL
-333 LFSEVRTNYEGDEL
+333 YSEARANYEGGDL
-347 NGIIGVSFQKMG
+347 SGIIGVSFQKMG

-366 AGQVGMGGKKSDN
+366 VGKVGMGGKKSDN

-387 FDGAYRINDYWE
+387 FDGAYRINDNWE

-406 SHEKAKTRMVILE
+406 SHEKAKTRMIILE
-419 KGKGESDYN
+419 KGKGESNYN
-428 NNATFNAFIPRAS
+428 NNAVFNAFIPRAS

-465 NKEGTDKLALASYK
+465 NKEGVDKLALTSYK
-479 SEVATEMELGWKW
+479 SEIATEMELGWKW

-498 HQAEVTLYQID
+498 HMAEITLYQID

-516 VGVIGYQTLSNM
+516 VGVIGYQALSNM
-528 GDSRSQGIEYLWKSK
+528 GDSRSRGIEYLWKSK
-543 ITPNHS
+543 LTPNHS
-549 VSLGG
+549 ISLGG

-571 AYTPRY
+571 AYTPSY
-577 SSLIAW
+577 SSLISW
-583 DGSYGAEQNFSSR
+583 EGLYGKEQKWSSR
-596 LAVRFNGPFYFD
+596 IAVRFNGPFYFN
-608 EQNDLEQGHYTI
+608 EQNNLEQGHYTV

-628 PTKKYE
+628 PTKQYE
-634 LGIYAKN
+634 LSIYAKN
-641 IGDTLY
+641 IGDALY

-668 RILF
+668 SINF